1 MSTLQLNGADINYQ
15 TVGHGPLLI
24 LIPGAN
30 GTGDIF
36 SLVRDELKD
45 RFTVVTYD
53 RRGFGKST
61 LTEPLP
67 ESCKN
72 PYDDYRVKRDAQDIN
87 ELATYLSDE
96 PVYILGTS
104 SGAIVA
110 MHVLKHYPQII
121 KDIAFH
127 EPPINTFLPDA
138 TYWKK
143 KNEEIVDDM
152 LNKGLE
158 EGMKTFSNK
167 NNASS
172 DDLNILAKATS
183 QDEAS
188 QKSRYEEK
196 LFWAE
201 YEIRQYTHSDITL
214 EDLSK
219 HQSQI
224 LLLTGEDSLETFV
237 YKVTRYIAENIDID
251 LTKMP
256 GGHFGYVQ
264 QPQQFSKVL
273 IQTWLSESNQ

>member
-1 MSTLQLNGADINYQ
+1 MSTLQLNGANIDYEV
-15 TVGHGPLLI
+15 VGQGPVLI

-36 SLVRDELKD
+36 SLVREDLKE

-53 RRGFGKST
+53 RRGFGKSD

-67 ESCKN
+67 ERCQN
-72 PYDDYRVKRDAQDIN
+72 AYDDYRVKRDSQDIN

-110 MHVLKHYPQII
+110 MHVLKLYPEIV
-121 KDIAFH
+121 KHIAFH

-143 KNEEIVDDM
+143 KNEAIVDDM

-172 DDLNILAKATS
+172 EDLDIMSKATS
-183 QDEAS
+183 QDEEA
-188 QKSRYEEK
+188 QQSRYEEK
-196 LFWAE
+196 LFWAK

-214 EDLSK
+214 EDLAK
-219 HQSQI
+219 HKSRT
-224 LLLTGEDSLETFV
+224 LLLTGENSTETFV
-237 YKVTRYIAENIDID
+237 YKVTYYIAENINID
-251 LTKMP
+251 VKMMP
-256 GGHFGYVQ
+256 SGHFGYVQ
-264 QPQQFSKVL
+264 QPQQFSEAL
-273 IQTWLSESNQ
+273 IKIWFPELNY

>member
-1 MSTLQLNGADINYQ
+1 MQLNGANIDYQ
-15 TVGHGPLLI
+15 VVGQGPVLI

-36 SLVRDELKD
+36 SLVREDLKE

-53 RRGFGKST
+53 RRGFGKSD

-67 ESCKN
+67 ERCQN
-72 PYDDYRVKRDAQDIN
+72 VYDDYRVKRDSQDIS

-110 MHVLKHYPQII
+110 MHVLKLYPDIV
-121 KDIAFH
+121 KNIAFH

-138 TYWKK
+138 IYWKK
-143 KNEEIVDDM
+143 KNEAIVDDM

-172 DDLNILAKATS
+172 EDLDIMSKTTA
-183 QDEAS
+183 QDEEA
-188 QKSRYEEK
+188 QKIRYEEK

-214 EDLSK
+214 EDLVK
-219 HQSQI
+219 HKSRI
-224 LLLTGEDSLETFV
+224 FLLTGEASTETFV
-237 YKVTRYIAENIDID
+237 YEVTYYIAENINID
-251 LTKMP
+251 VKMMP
-256 GGHFGYVQ
+256 SGHFGYVQ
-264 QPQQFSKVL
+264 QPQQFSEAL
-273 IQTWLSESNQ
+273 IKIWL